1 MRIGRG
7 WLWAAGAAGAGV
19 ALRRAFP
26 SFSFSGKVVL
36 VTGGSRGLG
45 LVMARELSRKGA
57 GLAICARDPAELERA
72 RAELAVRDA
81 GVLAITCDVSDLA
94 QAASLVS
101 QTVEGLGR
109 VDVLLY

>member
-7 WLWAAGAAGAGV
+7 WLWAAGAAGAVV

-45 LVMARELSRKGA
+45 LVMARELSREGA
-57 GLAICARDPAELERA
+57 RLAICARDPAELERA
-72 RAELAVRDA
+72 RAELAVRD
-81 GVLAITCDVSDLA
+81 GVLAVTCDVSDPA
-94 QAASLVS
+94 QAASLVA
-101 QTVEGLGR
+101 QAVERFGR
-109 VDVLLY
+109 IDVLIN

>member
-19 ALRRAFP
+19 APRRAFP

-36 VTGGSRGLG
+36 VTGGLRGLG

-57 GLAICARDPAELERA
+57 AL
-72 RAELAVRDA
+72 
-81 GVLAITCDVSDLA
+81 VLFK
-94 QAASLVS
+94 
-101 QTVEGLGR
+101 GR
-109 VDVLLY
+109 P